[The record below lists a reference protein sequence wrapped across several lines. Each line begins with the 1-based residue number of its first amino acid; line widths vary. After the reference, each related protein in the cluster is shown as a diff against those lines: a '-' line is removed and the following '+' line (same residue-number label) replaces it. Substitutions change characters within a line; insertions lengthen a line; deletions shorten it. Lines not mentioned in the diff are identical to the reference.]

1 MANKVM
7 ENIMDGKYHPPTNKF
22 KLGFSIPI
30 QASQFNADGTVFKID
45 GKPLMRKVK
54 NRRGS
59 YQGRGKSTTV

>member
-1 MANKVM
+1 MANRVM
-7 ENIMDGKYHPPTNKF
+7 ENIMDGKYHPTTAKF

-30 QASQFNADGTVFKID
+30 QSSQLNADGTVFEID

-59 YQGRGKSTTV
+59 YQGRGKVTTL